1 MLQLISK
8 DTSIRTTVYTDE
20 TGRFEFPKLPT
31 GDYVLR
37 FARPLEF
44 FPYVKESIR
53 IEGATQLP
61 DIEAKRRSEEKW
73 LPPDPDLLAQLT
85 GSEWLFNVSGT
96 GHEKQLFTNG
106 CGFSCHGG
114 ERAFNR
120 RYDERGWRLILDRM
134 TNHGQRILITTNARK
149 ELSPDAEMLAKW
161 LASVRAPDSPT
172 PHIVPFPRAKGPAT
186 RAIVTEYELPWATTN
201 VHDVSGDASGNIYFT
216 INRSPFIGRLDP
228 KTGRVTEFR
237 IPDGPDPP
245 VNDPRDRYT
254 RAGRQE
260 FVAHGC
266 FHTTP
271 PGVHPG
277 LHWLQVDQRTG
288 KVWFTETWSRSLA
301 VLDPKTG
308 EVQKVF
314 TGMQGNNGLSP
325 DGQSV
330 WRTHKGKIL
339 QFDTKTVMQTG
350 MPVKTWD
357 LKLTQATYGN
367 FLSPDGR

>member
-1 MLQLISK
+1 MPGKADLQKVEQPVDGLMLQLISK

-44 FPYVKESIR
+44 FPYVKESVR

-186 RAIVTEYELPWATTN
+186 RAIVTEYQLPWATTN

-228 KTGRVTEFR
+228 KTGKVTEFR

-245 VNDPRDRYT
+245 ENDPETGIPAPTARVR
-254 RAGRQE
+254 RPRG
-260 FVAHGC
+260 V
-266 FHTTP
+266 FHTNP
-271 PGVHPG
+271 PGRSSRAPLVTGRSAHRQGVVHGNVVTESGSPG
-277 LHWLQVDQRTG
+277 SKNRRG
-288 KVWFTETWSRSLA
+288 
-301 VLDPKTG
+301 PKG
-308 EVQKVF
+308 VH
-314 TGMQGNNGLSP
+314 GDAG
-325 DGQSV
+325 
-330 WRTHKGKIL
+330 
-339 QFDTKTVMQTG
+339 
-350 MPVKTWD
+350 
-357 LKLTQATYGN
+357 
-367 FLSPDGR
+367 